1 MAKLTS
7 APGGNQRAGHM
18 PCGGAR
24 AQRFVAL
31 LGAAAVSLLSAA
43 PATASSWGP
52 AAPLPGSAATYRVFA
67 SVGGGIGEHALDCFD
82 RQDCGRSTTASR
94 ATLAVA
100 LLPGLALEGVVL
112 DFGRSE
118 WHRPGLRVKEQP
130 RLIGLGL
137 MAPLDVA
144 PRLGAELRGGI
155 AQVQNRRQ
163 RITIDIQSERKT
175 SNPQWYLGAALVL
188 HLAPNAGLH
197 FAVDASLA
205 EFEQGTA
212 RVSASTVGLSLR
224 F

>member
-1 MAKLTS
+1 MRRRLT
-7 APGGNQRAGHM
+7 ATRRTP
-18 PCGGAR
+18 
-24 AQRFVAL
+24 RFITLLAAAATAL
-31 LGAAAVSLLSAA
+31 LAAAPSAA
-43 PATASSWGP
+43 RDWGP

-118 WHRPGLRVKEQP
+118 WQRPGLRVKEQP
-130 RLIGLGL
+130 RMVGLGL

-163 RITIDIQSERKT
+163 RITAGGHSERKI

-197 FAVDASLA
+197 FAVDATLA